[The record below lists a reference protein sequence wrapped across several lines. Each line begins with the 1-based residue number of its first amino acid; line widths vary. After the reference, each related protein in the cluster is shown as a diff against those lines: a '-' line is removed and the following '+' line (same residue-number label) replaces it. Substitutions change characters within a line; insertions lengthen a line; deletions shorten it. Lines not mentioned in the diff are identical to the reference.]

1 MYKPKKLSAI
11 LLGYL
16 TSAESAIINIM
27 TSMGSVIRHIL
38 PSRHKNGTIQLS

>member
-1 MYKPKKLSAI
+1 MYKPEKLPAI
-11 LLGYL
+11 LLGYF

-27 TSMGSVIRHIL
+27 TSMVSVIRHIL